1 MEQEKKWPKTQ
12 SKQLLSLPSFICCC
26 LWENEAK
33 LEETFDSQS
42 EAEPARS
49 GMLVGLCPVITRD
62 EPPPTLP
69 LTPAS
74 TPSKARHT
82 QAPRRNLSRASFGA
96 SPEPTME
103 ANARGS
109 GARREK

>member
-1 MEQEKKWPKTQ
+1 MILRTHNDGEGNRCLECPGNSCPGHQSPSPLQDVVHLILHCGGELRLLEQEKKWPKTQ

-49 GMLVGLCPVITRD
+49 GMLVGLCPVIT
-62 EPPPTLP
+62 
-69 LTPAS
+69 
-74 TPSKARHT
+74 
-82 QAPRRNLSRASFGA
+82 
-96 SPEPTME
+96 
-103 ANARGS
+103 
-109 GARREK
+109 